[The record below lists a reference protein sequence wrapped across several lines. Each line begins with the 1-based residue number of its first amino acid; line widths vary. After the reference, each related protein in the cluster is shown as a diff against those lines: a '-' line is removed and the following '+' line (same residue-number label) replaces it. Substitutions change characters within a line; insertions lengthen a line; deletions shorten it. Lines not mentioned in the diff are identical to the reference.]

1 MLLEKILPAIAEDT
15 TDTGSIPGSGIYP
28 GKGKWKPT
36 PVFLPGKYHG
46 QRKLVGYSPQGH
58 KKVGHDLVTKQ

>member
-28 GKGKWKPT
+28 GVRNGT
-36 PVFLPGKYHG
+36 LLLPGKFHG
-46 QRKLVGYSPQGH
+46 QRSLVGYITWAA
-58 KKVGHDLVTKQ
+58 KNWT